1 MRSRAAMRLRKI
13 EDGTGG
19 HGARFDD
26 GTNHRANPA
35 MRRCS
40 GLTLDASTDERYS
53 RGMGATIKDVS
64 AAAGVSV
71 KTVSR
76 VLNKE
81 RYVSADT
88 RLRVEAAIATLQF
101 RPSVAARSLAGG
113 RSFQVALIWDN
124 PSPYYVFAVQE
135 GVRARCEKEGVLMIA
150 QPYGRSGKAHN
161 DIGGLLDAAAPD
173 GLILTPPVCDNAA
186 VLAELEDRG
195 LPFVR
200 IAPGVDLDR
209 SSSVSIDNQAAARAM
224 TRRLIALGHR
234 RIGFVV
240 GHAKYAAS
248 AQRLSG
254 YRAALHEA
262 GVDADPALIEQGLFN
277 FQSGSTA
284 AEALLDLPAPPT
296 AIFASSDDMAAGVLA
311 TAHAKGLRVPESLS
325 IAGFD
330 DTDLA
335 SLVWPPLTTIRQPTR
350 DMAYAAADLLFR
362 VGEGKKNR
370 EMPFELIERASTA
383 PPAT

>member
-1 MRSRAAMRLRKI
+1 
-13 EDGTGG
+13 
-19 HGARFDD
+19 
-26 GTNHRANPA
+26 
-35 MRRCS
+35 
-40 GLTLDASTDERYS
+40 
-53 RGMGATIKDVS
+53 MGATIKDVS

-81 RYVSADT
+81 RYVRAET
-88 RLRVEAAIATLQF
+88 RLRVEAAMASLHF
-101 RPSVAARSLAGG
+101 RPSLAARSLAGG

-135 GVRARCEKEGVLMIA
+135 GVRARCEEEGVRMIA
-150 QPYGRSGKAHN
+150 QPYGGGSDPGSGIA
-161 DIGGLLDAAAPD
+161 GLLDTAAPD
-173 GLILTPPVCDNAA
+173 GLILTPPVCDNAS
-186 VLAELEDRG
+186 VLVELERRG
-195 LPFVR
+195 VPYVR
-200 IAPGVDLDR
+200 ITPGIDVGR
-209 SSSVSIDNQAAARAM
+209 SASVFIDNQAAAQAM
-224 TRRLIALGHR
+224 TARLIEIGHR

-254 YRAALHEA
+254 YRAALRSA
-262 GVDADPALIEQGLFN
+262 GVDADPALVEQGLFD
-277 FQSGSTA
+277 FRSGSAA
-284 AEALLDLPAPPT
+284 AETLLALPVPPT

-311 TAHAKGLRVPESLS
+311 TAHAKGLRVPEQLS

-350 DMAYAAADLLFR
+350 DMAYVAADLLFR
-362 VGEGKKNR
+362 GADGTECR
-370 EMPFELIERASTA
+370 ELPFELIERSSTA
-383 PPAT
+383 SPAG

>member
-1 MRSRAAMRLRKI
+1 
-13 EDGTGG
+13 
-19 HGARFDD
+19 
-26 GTNHRANPA
+26 
-35 MRRCS
+35 
-40 GLTLDASTDERYS
+40 
-53 RGMGATIKDVS
+53 MGATIKDVS

-81 RYVSADT
+81 RYVRDET
-88 RLRVEAAIATLQF
+88 RLRVEAVMAALQF
-101 RPSVAARSLAGG
+101 RPSLAARSLAGG

-135 GVRARCEKEGVLMIA
+135 GVRARCDEEGVRMIA
-150 QPYGRSGKAHN
+150 QPYGNAGDAG
-161 DIGGLLDAAAPD
+161 DGIAGLLDTAAPD
-173 GLILTPPVCDNAA
+173 GLILTPPVCDNPS
-186 VLAELEDRG
+186 VLAQLERRG
-195 LPFVR
+195 VPYVR
-200 IAPGVDLDR
+200 ITPGVDVGR
-209 SSSVSIDNQAAARAM
+209 SASVFIDNHAAAHAM
-224 TRRLIALGHR
+224 TRRLIEVGHR

-254 YRAALHEA
+254 YRAALAEA
-262 GVDADPALIEQGLFN
+262 GIDADPSLVEQGLFD
-277 FQSGSTA
+277 FRSGSAA
-284 AEALLDLPAPPT
+284 AEALLALPVPPT

-311 TAHAKGLRVPESLS
+311 TAHARGLRVPEQLS

-362 VGEGKKNR
+362 GADGKERR
-370 EMPFELIERASTA
+370 ELPFELIERSSTA
-383 PPAT
+383 APEA